1 MLIHGSL
8 SLVSAH
14 HIAGLLVSHR
24 VSQERGRVSESV
36 VYAVTVASKAAFV
49 SGDRS
54 GADRAGDAILPY
66 WVAEVSSSPGN
77 KDRSQPRHGRLV
89 EHAYADTNRRSSS
102 PTAARSSMRRSTTSR
117 TERRLLAT

>member
-1 MLIHGSL
+1 MNRQREQDQHGHDRYMLIHGSL

-14 HIAGLLVSHR
+14 HVAGLLVSHR

-66 WVAEVSSSPGN
+66 WVAEVCILQPWKRGPQSAAPRPPG
-77 KDRSQPRHGRLV
+77 RARL
-89 EHAYADTNRRSSS
+89 R
-102 PTAARSSMRRSTTSR
+102 
-117 TERRLLAT
+117 